1 MRVVSV
7 KVKDKRSLSYLGE
20 ETYCVLAEKSGI
32 KVKNIIAK
40 GTKDVV
46 KASWFIKCI
55 NEKKFIPW

>member
-1 MRVVSV
+1 MG
-7 KVKDKRSLSYLGE
+7 KTLSNLGE